1 MFVWFN
7 IKKIE
12 TVREVGTSYC
22 VGLSSVIA
30 WSAHLPTV
38 NGAFRHSVLTFLW
51 HCVCVYI
58 FLNFTLLLLRH
69 T

>member
-1 MFVWFN
+1 MYVCMVQ

-12 TVREVGTSYC
+12 IVREVGTSYC

-30 WSAHLPTV
+30 WSAHLPAV
-38 NGAFRHSVLTFLW
+38 NGAFRHGVLTFLW

-58 FLNFTLLLLRH
+58 FSKFHSPFTKA
-69 T
+69 